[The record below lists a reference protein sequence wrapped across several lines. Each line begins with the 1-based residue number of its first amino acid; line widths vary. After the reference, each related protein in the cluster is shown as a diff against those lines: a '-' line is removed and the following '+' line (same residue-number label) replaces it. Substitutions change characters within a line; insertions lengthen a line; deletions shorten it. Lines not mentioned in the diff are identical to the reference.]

1 MANYIDKNGYERGK
15 LEHSDLIHRQIAYK
29 QIYLKNK
36 KKYPLEFGKYV
47 VHHIDGNKRNN
58 KISNLQILTKKEH
71 EKIHGIIDT
80 EQTTISQ
87 SKRKILSPTAKI
99 DWSNLDESKNIVDES
114 KDIESESPFIPIV
127 ILIALSMY
135 ISVMFRAIIDDPTI
149 PTTFLTI
156 VTVFIIVGILIKTKN

>member
-99 DWSNLDESKNIVDES
+99 DWSNLDESKNIKS
-114 KDIESESPFIPIV
+114 KSPFIPIV
-127 ILIALSMY
+127 VLIGFSMY
-135 ISVMFRAIIDDPTI
+135 ISAMFRAIFNDSTI

-156 VTVFIIVGILIKTKN
+156 VTASIIVGILIKTKK